1 MIIEEYSGFILKRK
15 CRQQPSPICSTKS
28 WKKLTKDIYLEHMLA
43 NKHKMMKLWQL
54 TISIR
59 RRHQFL
65 HNTHNCASSWSNNIS
80 Q

>member
-43 NKHKMMKLWQL
+43 NKHKMMKL
-54 TISIR
+54 
-59 RRHQFL
+59 
-65 HNTHNCASSWSNNIS
+65 
-80 Q
+80 